1 MPEPLIVVALEE
13 EAAHLDIDL
22 PILITGVGK
31 VNAALALTRWLAT
44 ASSPPSMIINVGTA
58 GALRSGL
65 SGTHEIGSV
74 LQHDFDSVSI
84 EALTGKRFG
93 APIEL
98 AGEGLV
104 LATGD
109 VFVSNPGVRDR
120 LAQHADLVDMEG
132 YAVVAAA
139 AAFDTPVRM
148 VKHVSDEADHVA
160 IKSWTSTVAESSRAL
175 ASWLAT
181 S

>member
-1 MPEPLIVVALEE
+1 MPEPLVVVALEE
-13 EAAHLDIDL
+13 EAAHLDTHL

-31 VNAALALTRWLAT
+31 VNAAIAVTRRLT
-44 ASSPPSMIINVGTA
+44 SSPRPSMIINLGTA
-58 GALRSGL
+58 GGLRPGL
-65 SGTHEIGSV
+65 SGTHEIGTV
-74 LQHDFDSVSI
+74 LQHDFDSSSI
-84 EALTGKRFG
+84 EELTGRRFG
-93 APIEL
+93 ASIDL

>member
-1 MPEPLIVVALEE
+1 MPEPLVVVALEE
-13 EAAHLDIDL
+13 EAAHLDTGL

-31 VNAALALTRWLAT
+31 VNAALAVTRRLAS
-44 ASSPPSMIINVGTA
+44 ASPRPSMILNLGTA
-58 GALRSGL
+58 GGLRAGL
-65 SGTHEIGSV
+65 SGTHEIGLV
-74 LQHDFDSVSI
+74 IQHDFDSSSI
-84 EALTGKRFG
+84 EALTGRRYG
-93 APIEL
+93 APLQL

-109 VFVSNPGVRDR
+109 VFISDPAVRDR
-120 LAQHADLVDMEG
+120 LAQSAHLVDMEG

-139 AAFDTPVRM
+139 AAFDIPVRM
-148 VKHVSDEADHVA
+148 IKHVSDDADHSA
-160 IKSWTSTVAESSRAL
+160 IRSWTSTVAESSRAL